1 MITTSTPTRIYV
13 LPEEAEQAKSALIGI
28 LANPHE
34 TWISAYGLSFG
45 PLVERICAAAKSG
58 VVIHVLLD
66 HTQAGGKSTAAYL
79 PALHAAGVDVAIGC
93 SRAGGAINHDK
104 TIVTIDPKGASAVG
118 FGSLNFTLPA
128 FNENNLYAV
137 SADPVL
143 AAALA
148 GRIAQQIRW
157 NRAMHPDW
165 QHPHP

>member
-1 MITTSTPTRIYV
+1 MITATAPTRIYL
-13 LPEEAEQAKSALIGI
+13 LPDEADTAKSALLGI

-66 HTQAGGKSTAAYL
+66 HTQAAGKSTAAYL
-79 PALHAAGVDVAIGC
+79 PTLTASHIDVAIGC
-93 SRAGGAINHDK
+93 SRIAGAINHDK
-104 TIVTIDPKGASAVG
+104 TIVSIDPKGASAVG
-118 FGSLNFTLPA
+118 FGSLNFTQPA

-148 GRIAQQIRW
+148 ARIAQQIAW

-165 QHPHP
+165 QRPHP

>member
-13 LPEEAEQAKSALIGI
+13 LPEEADTAKSALLGI

-66 HTQAGGKSTAAYL
+66 HTQAAGKSTAAYL

-104 TIVTIDPKGASAVG
+104 TIVSIDPKGASAVG
-118 FGSLNFTLPA
+118 FGSLNFTQPA